1 MMAKIVDLKSF
12 RDRSLEQKCFGA
24 WQLRFGETYSV
35 GTRVCDLS
43 DKTVF
48 FLAQPGESSSLA
60 FYELIMGALDL
71 GPAAKF
77 YYLVNDEQMRVVDI
91 HLLLADQVRFEMM
104 RRLGWVQEF
113 PGNHLRL
120 AEAVRNFEAAKQQAR
135 LSPPQLNETHP
146 EHAAYC
152 RLTSC
157 DKEVFIR
164 RLLREAIDAFR
175 KQLGE

>member
-1 MMAKIVDLKSF
+1 MAKIVDLKSF

-24 WQLRFGETYSV
+24 WQPRFGETYSV

-60 FYELIMGALDL
+60 FYELIMGALEL

-104 RRLGWVQEF
+104 RRLGWLREFRGRELGLIEMVQ
-113 PGNHLRL
+113 
-120 AEAVRNFEAAKQQAR
+120 NFEAAKQRTR
-135 LSPPQLNETHP
+135 LIPPQLNEAHP
-146 EHAAYC
+146 AFADFS
-152 RLTSC
+152 RLTPG

-164 RLLREAIDAFR
+164 RMLREAIDAF
-175 KQLGE
+175 KTQLGD